1 MMNNKYE
8 YITKCGLKVI
18 YIKKMNF
25 ARSYCGIGCNYGGS
39 NLHFSCDGKD
49 YESLSGIAHFI
60 EHKLFQMP
68 DGTDAFETFNKLNS
82 VANAYTS
89 SDKTLYFFSTTEEI
103 YESLKLLLDMYF
115 TPCFIDLDVEK
126 EKDIIISELNMYDDK
141 VVARFQKKILN
152 ALYPSDDYATPVG
165 GTIESVSKTTVNDLK
180 TAYDYFY
187 TPKNSSLVIVSH
199 VDEKELFDFIESVLS
214 KFTFNNY
221 NVIKHP
227 TVKSSDILGDIE
239 YSDKVNQNHAV
250 VGIRFNASTD
260 NKLFCNYIIGIFDC
274 LLSPIS
280 QFYQELYEEDLFI
293 ADIDYSVVTEKNS
306 AYALITTTSNNP
318 KEFTKKIIDKIKN
331 ITIDNLDNE
340 IIDLYLKHLKARMI
354 SCEDSIESLGD
365 EVLSLELEE
374 DSYFLEQEAIL
385 KLKVE
390 DFYSIIPI
398 INDAK
403 YLSAILKKGKK

>member
-1 MMNNKYE
+1 
-8 YITKCGLKVI
+8 
-18 YIKKMNF
+18 
-25 ARSYCGIGCNYGGS
+25 
-39 NLHFSCDGKD
+39 
-49 YESLSGIAHFI
+49 
-60 EHKLFQMP
+60 
-68 DGTDAFETFNKLNS
+68 
-82 VANAYTS
+82 
-89 SDKTLYFFSTTEEI
+89 
-103 YESLKLLLDMYF
+103 
-115 TPCFIDLDVEK
+115 
-126 EKDIIISELNMYDDK
+126 
-141 VVARFQKKILN
+141 
-152 ALYPSDDYATPVG
+152 
-165 GTIESVSKTTVNDLK
+165 
-180 TAYDYFY
+180 
-187 TPKNSSLVIVSH
+187 
-199 VDEKELFDFIESVLS
+199 
-214 KFTFNNY
+214 
-221 NVIKHP
+221 
-227 TVKSSDILGDIE
+227 
-239 YSDKVNQNHAV
+239 
-250 VGIRFNASTD
+250 
-260 NKLFCNYIIGIFDC
+260 LFCNYIIGIFDC

-331 ITIDNLDNE
+331 ITIDDLDNE